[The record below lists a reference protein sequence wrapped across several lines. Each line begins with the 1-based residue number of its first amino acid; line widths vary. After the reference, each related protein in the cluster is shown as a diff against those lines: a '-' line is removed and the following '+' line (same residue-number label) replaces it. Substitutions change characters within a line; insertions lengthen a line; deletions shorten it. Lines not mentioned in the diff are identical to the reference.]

1 MTHKK
6 NARYHNDILCSMF
19 FIHLYYVFTGNKE
32 KERIYIYVLHSVWMC
47 ARQRVGFDKSEISA
61 AGARFM
67 MRNHY
72 SISVTPNEMRKNR
85 ADEQHGKKSLMKS
98 IEINPFACLERMKMD
113 EKEVF
118 MSREKKDST
127 PSNIKSLFAG
137 LEVGHTKAKWNSR
150 FSHFILLV

>member
-1 MTHKK
+1 
-6 NARYHNDILCSMF
+6 
-19 FIHLYYVFTGNKE
+19 
-32 KERIYIYVLHSVWMC
+32 MC

-118 MSREKKDST
+118 MCREKKDST

-137 LEVGHTKAKWNSR
+137 LEVGHTKAK
-150 FSHFILLV
+150 